1 MLQCFWFDFAI
12 PLVIDSTK
20 FFIVSAVAILS
31 NLETALRRMK
41 AAVAVMSSVAN
52 ESQMLDE
59 S

>member
-1 MLQCFWFDFAI
+1 M

-41 AAVAVMSSVAN
+41 AAVAVMSSVSK